1 MARQNKNLKNDADGR
16 CRTLEKKGHPTSL
29 PTRSQSRGAVRIVGG
44 IYKRTPL
51 TVGNRPGLRPT
62 PERVRETVFDW
73 LNHLLGG
80 LAGITCCDMFAGS
93 GALGFEAASR
103 GAQRVVSI
111 ELDRR
116 GCMGLRALVEKLG
129 AQDVVEVVQA
139 DALSWLRTSEELFD
153 VIFIDPPFAADLF
166 KPAAAVALK
175 RLKPQ
180 GLVYLESD
188 RNFGEEE
195 LAAMRL
201 VTVRSGKAGA
211 VFYRLTTRADAE
223 QQ

>member
-1 MARQNKNLKNDADGR
+1 
-16 CRTLEKKGHPTSL
+16 
-29 PTRSQSRGAVRIVGG
+29 
-44 IYKRTPL
+44 
-51 TVGNRPGLRPT
+51 
-62 PERVRETVFDW
+62 
-73 LNHLLGG
+73 
-80 LAGITCCDMFAGS
+80 MFAGS

-116 GCMGLRALVEKLG
+116 GCMGLRAIVEKLG

-166 KPAAAVALK
+166 KPAAAVAVK

>member
-1 MARQNKNLKNDADGR
+1 M
-16 CRTLEKKGHPTSL
+16 EKKGHPTSL

-116 GCMGLRALVEKLG
+116 GGMGLRAIVEKLG

>member
-1 MARQNKNLKNDADGR
+1 M
-16 CRTLEKKGHPTSL
+16 EKKGHPTSL

-51 TVGNRPGLRPT
+51 TVGNRSGLRPT

-116 GCMGLRALVEKLG
+116 GCMGLRAIVEKLG

>member
-1 MARQNKNLKNDADGR
+1 M
-16 CRTLEKKGHPTSL
+16 EKKGHLTSL

-116 GCMGLRALVEKLG
+116 GCMGLRAIVEKLG

>member
-1 MARQNKNLKNDADGR
+1 M
-16 CRTLEKKGHPTSL
+16 EKKGHPTSL

-116 GCMGLRALVEKLG
+116 GCMGLRAIVEKLG

>member
-1 MARQNKNLKNDADGR
+1 
-16 CRTLEKKGHPTSL
+16 
-29 PTRSQSRGAVRIVGG
+29 
-44 IYKRTPL
+44 
-51 TVGNRPGLRPT
+51 
-62 PERVRETVFDW
+62 
-73 LNHLLGG
+73 
-80 LAGITCCDMFAGS
+80 
-93 GALGFEAASR
+93 
-103 GAQRVVSI
+103 
-111 ELDRR
+111 
-116 GCMGLRALVEKLG
+116 MGLRAIVEKLG